1 MPKSEKKTEILKL
14 RVTEQEYE
22 SIKAQAQKN
31 HTTTSDVI
39 RTALF
44 TDNNDMSTAIHAE
57 IHRQKIYN
65 LLQHTK
71 MPTESRKLLIKELN
85 THE

>member
-31 HTTTSDVI
+31 HTTEGV
-39 RTALF
+39 
-44 TDNNDMSTAIHAE
+44 
-57 IHRQKIYN
+57 K
-65 LLQHTK
+65 
-71 MPTESRKLLIKELN
+71 
-85 THE
+85 